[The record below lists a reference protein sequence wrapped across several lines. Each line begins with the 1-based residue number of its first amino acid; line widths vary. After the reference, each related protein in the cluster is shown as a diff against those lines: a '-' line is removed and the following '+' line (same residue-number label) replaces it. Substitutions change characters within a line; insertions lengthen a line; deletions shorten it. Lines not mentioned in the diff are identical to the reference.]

1 MDGKIRNT
9 LTCLSILLILPLCL
23 FTGGNGS
30 PARFLY
36 YPLVIL
42 LCRYLNFRL
51 LLGIGISYSLFFP
64 VIFFLQKHAFILPP
78 NFPAENL
85 SYFLAAIA
93 AGCLA
98 RKIQLEHERYEN
110 AISTFHSLS
119 DDLNNKNM
127 NLQTTLDAL
136 SSTHKKLKEYD
147 QNRTKFLSNVSHELR
162 TPLSS
167 IRSYSEILLNYDD
180 IDNDTGRDFILIINK
195 ESERLTTLVNE
206 VLDLVKIESGRHEF
220 NISGISPTVL
230 LEESEKIIKP
240 MALNKGLHLVLDR
253 CAKIPEI
260 QGDQNQLIQVL
271 VNLLNNAVKYTVEGT
286 ITCGVRQGGEFA
298 EFFVSDTGEGI
309 FPEEREVIFDE
320 FYRICEVGLNRPKGS
335 GLGLSISR
343 KIVEYHGGRIW
354 VESEVGKGSTFYFTV
369 PLFSDKTQRIIE
381 PVNLNVER
389 CGKNYGPIL
398 VLSNDTV
405 VRRTLRKKI
414 EELGYYTLGTDT
426 PQRALQMA
434 SEMKPRLI
442 ILDDAENCD
451 DFLEILR
458 WAKNSQV
465 QAFLV
470 SLFTCNFGEEPRLAL
485 HGYISKP
492 FDKYEITSLLELHNI
507 HRGRLV
513 LISPEKE
520 ESRTL
525 QVILNTTGY
534 DLSLFDSCSMAVQ
547 ACINSS
553 PDGLIIGSFQKK
565 QVQEFVLKLKSNA
578 RTCKIPIFLV
588 LGFSIHKY
596 AKTVTLDK
604 TCQTT
609 NKDGLYKLIG
619 EIESAYSKCMDEV

>member
-1 MDGKIRNT
+1 MDGKIRTT

-23 FTGGNGS
+23 FTGGNVS
-30 PARFLY
+30 PARFIY

-51 LLGIGISYSLFFP
+51 LFGIGISYTLFFP

-93 AGCLA
+93 AGCLS

-206 VLDLVKIESGRHEF
+206 VLDLVKIESGRHEL
-220 NISGISPTVL
+220 NISGTSPTVL
-230 LEESEKIIKP
+230 LEESEKVIKP

-253 CAKIPEI
+253 CVKIPEI

-286 ITCGVRQGGEFA
+286 ITCGVRQQGEFA

-354 VESEVGKGSTFYFTV
+354 VESQVGKGSTFYFTV

-381 PVNLNVER
+381 PVNLNDKR
-389 CGKNYGPIL
+389 FGKNYGPIL

-405 VRRTLRKKI
+405 VRRTLRQKL

-442 ILDDAENCD
+442 ILDDAENYD

-465 QAFLV
+465 QAILV
-470 SLFTCNFGEEPRLAL
+470 SLYTCNFGEEPRLAL
-485 HGYISKP
+485 HGYIYKP
-492 FDKYEITSLLELHNI
+492 FDKYEITSLFERHNI

-525 QVILNTTGY
+525 QVILNTAGY
-534 DLSLFDSCSMAVQ
+534 DASLFDSYPMAVQ

-553 PDGLIIGSFQKK
+553 PDGLIIGSFRKK